1 MLEETLVYSSWVP
14 VMVQSVEVLAEPLEL
29 Q

>member
-14 VMVQSVEVLAEPLEL
+14 VMVQSVEVLAEPLDF